1 MGACGL
7 LGIRVAAW
15 GLVHPR
21 SSLNRAL
28 LLPEGQPPVGSYK
41 AVTCLRNQGAPG
53 WPEGRV
59 LKGAVVGDC
68 SGWEVTCS
76 EWGLE
81 LVWERA
87 SLGFGKADPA
97 GVRARP
103 GCA

>member
-1 MGACGL
+1 M
-7 LGIRVAAW
+7 
-15 GLVHPR
+15 
-21 SSLNRAL
+21 
-28 LLPEGQPPVGSYK
+28 
-41 AVTCLRNQGAPG
+41 
-53 WPEGRV
+53 